1 MKLLDKNR
9 FASAFQT
16 MCEIFDKKNTKIML
30 AGYFKTLESFSIDQ
44 VEKAVS
50 TAIGSCKFFPKPVE
64 LIEFITGGQSQ
75 IASNAQIEVD
85 KILCHFRQY
94 GSTRHPELSD
104 PISKHLMSN
113 RWVYGNWA
121 SSILESEIKWWQ
133 KEFIEAYN
141 AYSASDV
148 KPEIEYHDN
157 VAGLIEGIG

>member
-94 GSTRHPELSD
+94 GST
-104 PISKHLMSN
+104 
-113 RWVYGNWA
+113 
-121 SSILESEIKWWQ
+121 
-133 KEFIEAYN
+133 
-141 AYSASDV
+141 
-148 KPEIEYHDN
+148 
-157 VAGLIEGIG
+157 

>member
-85 KILCHFRQY
+85 KILCHFQTIRFDQTP
-94 GSTRHPELSD
+94 GTIRSD
-104 PISKHLMSN
+104 IKTSN
-113 RWVYGNWA
+113 
-121 SSILESEIKWWQ
+121 
-133 KEFIEAYN
+133 
-141 AYSASDV
+141 V
-148 KPEIEYHDN
+148 KP
-157 VAGLIEGIG
+157 LGIRELGKFDFGI